1 MIEVRLEVGRIV
13 EFQGPWLGR
22 NEAGEPLSRRG
33 SVGLLKLDGAGER
46 NETELLKMWII
57 KVAEEGADADAGV
70 PVIF

>member
-1 MIEVRLEVGRIV
+1 MIKVCLKVSGVI
-13 EFQGPWLGR
+13 EFQSPWLGR

-46 NETELLKMWII
+46 NETELLKMWIT